1 MKKFLYNMTVAFL
14 FTFSF
19 LFFMQ
24 PAHGSTN
31 WEAFSINIE
40 HSIKNGNLGVQQ
52 SALLHIVKYGE
63 KLNVQGALD
72 DVIKLYKNGQD
83 EKTRELALLAI
94 FRIDNKTALE
104 LLNERVQEEF
114 DTIMQEKL
122 NKYLTKF

>member
-1 MKKFLYNMTVAFL
+1 MKMRLYKMNVAFL
-14 FTFSF
+14 VIFSL

-24 PAHGSTN
+24 PVQASTN

-52 SALLHIVKYGE
+52 SALLHIIKYGD

-72 DVIKLYKNGQD
+72 DVIELYKNGQD
-83 EKTRELALLAI
+83 ETTRELALLAV
-94 FRIDNKTALE
+94 FRLDDKTALE